1 MIPYG
6 LLAGVMT
13 EDSIE
18 ERQREVRLTEI
29 SSEGFRIRLCR
40 RGKAEENI
48 YPKAFKICFYQM
60 DQAEYREIEIRHFQI
75 ESGEQ
80 TEFYQA
86 YDIFTVQE
94 DYKED
99 FQKLCVE
106 YSRYISLKLEQDD
119 EHLAQEM
126 TGYPA
131 QEEEEHFKNETEQN
145 KAWFQNAEIFQNLPA
160 ELAVELDHPKLYEQ
174 YLTRPIERFMKEYW
188 QQHGIKDARI
198 LGRQPDRL
206 YIGNQFCPHLFPK
219 EEQFFAL
226 LEKADKERMEV
237 TVAFSFIRE
246 DRLAQTEQLLTRL
259 DQWCEQQETSGAEK
273 KRLEVVVNDWGLA
286 HLVKRTE
293 HLIPCLGTLLNKRKK
308 DPRMSYKMG
317 DKTLLE
323 QNNLNAGFY
332 RTYLEKSL
340 L

>member
-1 MIPYG
+1 MKKRRIKGIQMIPYG

-94 DYKED
+94 DYKEA

-106 YSRYISLKLEQDD
+106 YSRYISVKLEEDD
-119 EHLAQEM
+119 AHLAQET

-145 KAWFQNAEIFQNLPA
+145 KAWFQNAEIFRNLPA
-160 ELAVELDHPKLYEQ
+160 ELAVELDQPKLYKQ

-188 QQHGIKDARI
+188 QQHGIKDAQI

-226 LEKADKERMEV
+226 LEKADKERIEV

-259 DQWCEQQETSGAEK
+259 DEWCEQQETSGAEK

-293 HLIPCLGTLLNKRKK
+293 HLIPCLGR
-308 DPRMSYKMG
+308 S
-317 DKTLLE
+317 
-323 QNNLNAGFY
+323 
-332 RTYLEKSL
+332 
-340 L
+340 